1 MIFWSE
7 LTINSILVYFE
18 KYSFPGNMKSFSTT
32 RRIFLKRVAR
42 YSATIALL
50 AGHKTTFA
58 KSSAALTGIRVSQTS
73 DVHTRVVFD
82 LSTSIEHNLFSLK
95 DPQRIVIDLEDTRES
110 RALAVSKKIT
120 SLMSGIRSAKRDS
133 GTLRVVLD
141 LKNTVRPRSFVLKPD
156 GKSGHR
162 LVVDLHATSL
172 SPTPIVTNQQQ
183 RITRKKQFTIAIDP
197 GHGGR
202 DPGAIGKKGT
212 REKDIT
218 LALAKKMKA
227 LINREPGFK
236 AVLTRDSDQYV
247 VLRNRVKKARASR
260 ADLFISLH
268 ADSYKSSRVEGASV
282 YALSLSGASTEAA
295 RRIAEKENASDLIG
309 GISLADKDDLIA
321 SVLLDLSQTATIQ
334 DSLEFGSDV
343 LKKLSKISTLNN
355 KQVQQA
361 GFAVLKAPDMTSILI
376 ETAFLSNPREERKL
390 RSSKHQH
397 KLANAVFA
405 GIKTHLKNRMS

>member
-1 MIFWSE
+1 LIFWFD
-7 LTINSILVYFE
+7 LTINSILAICE
-18 KYSFPGNMKSFSTT
+18 KYPIPGNMKSFSTT
-32 RRIFLKRVAR
+32 RRIFLKRVAS
-42 YSATIALL
+42 YSATFALL

-82 LSTSIEHNLFSLK
+82 LSTSIQHNLFTLK

-110 RALAVSKKIT
+110 RALAVSKKVT
-120 SLMSGIRSAKRDS
+120 SLMKGIRSAKRDS
-133 GTLRVVLD
+133 GALRVVLD
-141 LKNTVRPRSFVLKPD
+141 MKNTVRPRSFVLKPD

-162 LVVDLHATSL
+162 LVVDLHATNL

-183 RITRKKQFTIAIDP
+183 RIKQKKQFTIAIDP

-218 LALAKKMKA
+218 LALAKKMKT
-227 LINREPGFK
+227 LINRDPGFK
-236 AVLTRDSDQYV
+236 AVLTREGDQYV
-247 VLRNRVKKARASR
+247 VLRNRVKKARANK

-268 ADSYKSSRVEGASV
+268 ADSYKSARVEGASV
-282 YALSLSGASTEAA
+282 YALSLSGASSEAA

-343 LKKLSKISTLNN
+343 LKNLSKVSTLNN

-397 KLANAVFA
+397 KLAKAVFA
-405 GIKTHLKNRMS
+405 GIKTHLKSRMS